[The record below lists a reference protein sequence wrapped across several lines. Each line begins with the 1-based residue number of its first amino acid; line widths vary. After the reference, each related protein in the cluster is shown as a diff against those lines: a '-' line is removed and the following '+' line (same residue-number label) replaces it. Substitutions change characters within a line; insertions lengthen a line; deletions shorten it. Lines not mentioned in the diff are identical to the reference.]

1 MRSPSQANTSC
12 ASALCDAICR
22 RVGNGKPSRH
32 CGSQGVRRASQCAF
46 THLMGACVQDRGEIL
61 ALELKFL
68 QAGFISKFIP
78 RVIVYAAHEMF
89 EEVNDMIKKAV
100 ASAVFRVMVCLCALP
115 CCAKCFVDCSGKG
128 GVVIIYK
135 GFKSARRPVFGLMQ
149 LFPSHIHNKPSRQTA
164 LQSGG

>member
-1 MRSPSQANTSC
+1 
-12 ASALCDAICR
+12 
-22 RVGNGKPSRH
+22 
-32 CGSQGVRRASQCAF
+32 
-46 THLMGACVQDRGEIL
+46 MGACVQDRGEIL

-78 RVIVYAAHEMF
+78 RAIVYAAHEMF

-164 LQSGG
+164 LQSGR